1 MSPKVLIVGG
11 GPAGSACGIT
21 TAKAGLET
29 IVFEKGGPDRDKVC
43 GDGIL
48 PKAQKYLDSL
58 NLYGEIK
65 EKGIE
70 VQKIVTHL
78 GNSKPIVAELPVINL
93 QRSVLDKL
101 MRDKVRSS
109 GGKLLYNSNINSIKI
124 SSEGVLIEDSNQNSY
139 KGDVLVLSTGARIN
153 LARKLGFSF
162 SKENIGVAIRGYM
175 SNNLRIDHNLIYFSK
190 DMDSFGWI
198 LPCPGNV
205 LNVGLGSQGPKNLLK
220 GLFETFIQSTVK
232 EILGNSKFISKPKGY
247 PLRIGLRKGD
257 YVLDRVLITG
267 ENIDCDWDLLGA
279 GIGNAIETGIV
290 AGDVIIKSKFPYSK
304 EQLSTYENV
313 IKKRMGKTHKGFSSA
328 RNFLKSSLGRYLFI
342 KLSTSSIGARKSLAK
357 IMGGDLQPDNLFSL
371 RGLLKKSLW
380 KERC

>member
-21 TAKAGLET
+21 TARAGLET
-29 IVFEKGGPDRDKVC
+29 MVFEKGGPDRDKVC

-58 NLYGEIK
+58 NLYRKVK
-65 EKGIE
+65 ERGIE
-70 VQKIVTHL
+70 VQKIVTYL
-78 GNSKPIVAELPVINL
+78 GNSKPIVAEMPVINL
-93 QRSVLDKL
+93 QRSVFDKL
-101 MRDKVRSS
+101 MRDKVRSF
-109 GGKLLYNSNINSIKI
+109 GGKLLYNSNISSVKI
-124 SSEGVLIEDSNQNSY
+124 FSGGVLIEDSNQNSY
-139 KGDVLVLSTGARIN
+139 KGDVLVLSTGARVH

-162 SKENIGVAIRGYM
+162 SKENVGVAMRGYM
-175 SNNLRIDHNLIYFSK
+175 SNNLRLDHSLVYFSK

-205 LNVGLGSQGPKNLLK
+205 LNVGLGSHGSKNSLK
-220 GLFETFIQSTVK
+220 NLFETFVQNTVK
-232 EILGNSKFISKPKGY
+232 EISGNSEFISKPKGY

-257 YVLDRVLITG
+257 YVSDRVLIAG
-267 ENIDCDWDLLGA
+267 ENIDCVWDLLGV

-304 EQLSTYENV
+304 EQLSTYESV

-342 KLSTSSIGARKSLAK
+342 KLSTSSIEARKSLAK
-357 IMGGDLQPDNLFSL
+357 IMGGYLQPDNLFSL
-371 RGLLKKSLW
+371 RGLLKNL
-380 KERC
+380 